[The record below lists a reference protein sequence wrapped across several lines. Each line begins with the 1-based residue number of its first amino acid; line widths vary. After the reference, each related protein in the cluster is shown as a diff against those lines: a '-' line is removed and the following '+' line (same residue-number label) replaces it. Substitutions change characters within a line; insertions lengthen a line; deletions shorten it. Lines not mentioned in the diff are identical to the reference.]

1 MRRIKQDKKFADV
14 ILLPFSLQLQPKS
27 SGGGGSGNSP
37 CCSISVEQGDGVRY
51 TIDIPV
57 EFSAAATAKATTA
70 DSSCQG
76 CAVPSSLS
84 RLRIH
89 AT

>member
-1 MRRIKQDKKFADV
+1 MA
-14 ILLPFSLQLQPKS
+14 ILAGIQVNISYSQLQPKS

-57 EFSAAATAKATTA
+57 TFSTAAKATTA

-76 CAVPSSLS
+76 LAVPSSLTG
-84 RLRIH
+84 LRIH
-89 AT
+89 ATYP